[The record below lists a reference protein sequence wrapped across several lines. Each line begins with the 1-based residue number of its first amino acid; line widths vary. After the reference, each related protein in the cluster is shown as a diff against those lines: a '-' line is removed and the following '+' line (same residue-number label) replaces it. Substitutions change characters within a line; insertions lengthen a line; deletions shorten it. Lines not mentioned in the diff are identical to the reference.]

1 MGMFNDAWKFP
12 ENTSFS
18 KYIKNDIFLLN
29 KTQATTYSILVGSM
43 TVLMEKLS
51 LILTGINMIQSCATL
66 KDFTSGEFPLA

>member
-1 MGMFNDAWKFP
+1 MFNDTRKFP

-51 LILTGINMIQSCATL
+51 LILTGINMIQSCAML
-66 KDFTSGEFPLA
+66 KAFTSGEFPLA

>member
-1 MGMFNDAWKFP
+1 MGMFNDTRKFP

-51 LILTGINMIQSCATL
+51 LILTGINMIQSCAML
-66 KDFTSGEFPLA
+66 KAFTSGEFPLA